1 MTTFSA
7 THIISSSR
15 KLMTLLTAAVILL
28 AVAFASAAPQAS
40 AASQQRCKLSNGKLG
55 YVMYVSTDRRGKLMK
70 YSYMPGGMGKKVCH
84 SMPLSYFQ

>member
-1 MTTFSA
+1 MTTLSA

-40 AASQQRCKLSNGKLG
+40 AAPAQQRCKMSNGKQG
-55 YVMYVSTDRRGKLMK
+55 YVTYVDSKGRLSA
-70 YSYMPGGMGKKVCH
+70 YIPGGLGRKTCNP
-84 SMPLSYFQ
+84 MPLSYFTG